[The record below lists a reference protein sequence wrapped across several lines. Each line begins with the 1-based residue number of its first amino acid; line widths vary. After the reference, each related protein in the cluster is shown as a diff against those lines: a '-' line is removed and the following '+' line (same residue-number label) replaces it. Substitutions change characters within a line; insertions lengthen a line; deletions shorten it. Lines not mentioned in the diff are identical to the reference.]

1 MNTLSLYIQSC
12 KYQEEE
18 EGNNFYTCSN
28 SNYVYYEVLM
38 KGLTQSFSSKVYSNS
53 MLLEVC

>member
-12 KYQEEE
+12 KYQEEEDEE

-38 KGLTQSFSSKVYSNS
+38 KGLTQSFS
-53 MLLEVC
+53 M